1 MFNAAFFTQL
11 WATKVAIIHGLG
23 ITALVS
29 ILSIVLGTILGLLV
43 GLVLSYAPTPIRF
56 LARIYTDFVR
66 GTPVLVMLLT
76 TYYLPSVFKVN
87 IPPIQAGI
95 TALSVFLSSH
105 VAEMLRGSLLNLPKG
120 QTEAANS
127 IGLSF
132 LQTFLFIL
140 LPQALRQILPTWVN
154 AAVETLKAST
164 LVSVIGVADLLLST
178 QQIIALN
185 FMTLPFFMFAGML
198 YFSLAYGI
206 QLLGKSLENRVA
218 IK

>member
-1 MFNAAFFTQL
+1 
-11 WATKVAIIHGLG
+11 
-23 ITALVS
+23 
-29 ILSIVLGTILGLLV
+29 
-43 GLVLSYAPTPIRF
+43 
-56 LARIYTDFVR
+56 
-66 GTPVLVMLLT
+66 
-76 TYYLPSVFKVN
+76 
-87 IPPIQAGI
+87 
-95 TALSVFLSSH
+95 
-105 VAEMLRGSLLNLPKG
+105 MLRGSLLNLPKG